1 MERSFAMEILDILAQ
16 DSRTPAA
23 IIAQMLN
30 TSEEAVKAEIKR
42 LEDEKILLRYTTIID
57 EEKAESE
64 STIHALIEVKVTP
77 QYRQG
82 YDAIAEQVS
91 RYPEVRSCYLM
102 SGSYDFMVLVDGP
115 NLRSV
120 AQFVTEKLAVLNGV
134 VSTGTHFV
142 LRKYK
147 DNHVVMPNGKD
158 DRRQV
163 VTP

>member
-16 DSRTPAA
+16 DARTPAA

-42 LEDEKILLRYTTIID
+42 MEDEKILLRYTTIID
-57 EEKAESE
+57 EEKTESE

-82 YDAIAEQVS
+82 YDAIAEQIC
-91 RYPEVRSCYLM
+91 RYPEVRACYLM

-120 AQFVTEKLAVLNGV
+120 SQFVTEKLSVLNGV

-158 DRRQV
+158 DYRQV